1 MLDLG
6 DIQADVVIGL
16 QKDVENFILFKI
28 VDKISFRALVK
39 QHVIGRITSAEKA
52 HYREM
57 MIWRRQKLG
66 QKTRERLE
74 GLNVGFTKDGLTK
87 LINIGWPEFDP
98 AFERG
103 AEHPDTIEALND
115 PPVSHWVCKFLSDR
129 IDGLF
134 LVTGHDRSFVTFH
147 SNQLLSFLGSSIK
160 VVCSEIGNTRPGAER
175 KREHFGFLD
184 GISQPGIRGLTTVR
198 DPRRGPDE
206 GLPGQDLLWP
216 GEFVFGYPG
225 QHPDHPTKQG
235 PAPEMAAPWMRN
247 GSYMVFRRL
256 EQKVP
261 EFRRFVREQAA
272 RLGMDPELL
281 AARMVGR
288 WKNGAP
294 MELAPRRDDP
304 VLGRD
309 EKRNN
314 DFEYGDDPEQR
325 RCPYAAHIR
334 KVYPRDD
341 ALSGEAEAQRHRII
355 RAGIPFGPE
364 VAPGEMTTRYSRGL
378 MFVCYQTS
386 IERQFEF
393 IQRQANDP
401 DFVSGKRRPGGGRTV
416 APGFDPIIGQA
427 EGGGARDMDEPFPNY
442 PAGNRRTTLQMPKQF
457 VVLTAAGY
465 FFMPSITAL
474 RTVLTN

>member
-6 DIQADVVIGL
+6 DIQADVVMGL

-206 GLPGQDLLWP
+206 GLPGQDLLA
-216 GEFVFGYPG
+216 
-225 QHPDHPTKQG
+225 T
-235 PAPEMAAPWMRN
+235 
-247 GSYMVFRRL
+247 
-256 EQKVP
+256 
-261 EFRRFVREQAA
+261 
-272 RLGMDPELL
+272 
-281 AARMVGR
+281 
-288 WKNGAP
+288 
-294 MELAPRRDDP
+294 
-304 VLGRD
+304 VLTWCSGGLSR
-309 EKRNN
+309 K
-314 DFEYGDDPEQR
+314 
-325 RCPYAAHIR
+325 CPSS
-334 KVYPRDD
+334 V
-341 ALSGEAEAQRHRII
+341 ALSGSRRRGSGRILSCWRPGWSAVGKTAPQWNSRRGATTQYWAATRSATMISNMATTQSNADVPMPPIFGRYI
-355 RAGIPFGPE
+355 RA
-364 VAPGEMTTRYSRGL
+364 TTH
-378 MFVCYQTS
+378 
-386 IERQFEF
+386 
-393 IQRQANDP
+393 
-401 DFVSGKRRPGGGRTV
+401 
-416 APGFDPIIGQA
+416 
-427 EGGGARDMDEPFPNY
+427 
-442 PAGNRRTTLQMPKQF
+442 
-457 VVLTAAGY
+457 
-465 FFMPSITAL
+465 
-474 RTVLTN
+474 